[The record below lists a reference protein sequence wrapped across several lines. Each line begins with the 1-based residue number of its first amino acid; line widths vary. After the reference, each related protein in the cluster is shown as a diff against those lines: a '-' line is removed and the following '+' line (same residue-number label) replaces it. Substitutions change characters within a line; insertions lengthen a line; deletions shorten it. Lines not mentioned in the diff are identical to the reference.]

1 MAQLRRRGPL
11 SDRIKVA
18 LMRSVMMT
26 AWRLSERLGIDLAG
40 ATEGPRY
47 VPDPER
53 DRALAA
59 LTDAALGGDGTLD
72 ASSCPCPVH
81 ELLTYLVAERGFLLH
96 GSNRADIEV
105 LEPRPARDLRTEL
118 DAVVACDDGIWP
130 IFYAALD
137 RSRGD
142 ANVFTACM
150 HLGRAGRLR
159 RFYMFVV
166 FHADPADPETW
177 TRGIVYALPRAGFR
191 REWGNEWVSPEP
203 TRPVLRVLV
212 GLEDFPL
219 RSSVLG
225 ATAEDVGRINRRLR
239 EAKQA
244 RAAV

>member
-47 VPDPER
+47 SPDPER
-53 DRALAA
+53 DHALAA
-59 LTDAALGGDGTLD
+59 LTDAALAGDGTLD
-72 ASSCPCPVH
+72 ASSCPFPAH
-81 ELLTYLVAERGFLLH
+81 ELLSYLVVARGFLLH
-96 GSNRADIEV
+96 GSNRADIQV
-105 LEPRPARDLRTEL
+105 LEPRPARDFRTEL

-130 IFYAALD
+130 IFYAVLD

-150 HLGRAGRLR
+150 HLGRARRLR
-159 RFYMFVV
+159 RFYMFVL
-166 FHADPADPETW
+166 FHADPADRETW
-177 TRGIVYALPRAGFR
+177 TRGVVYALRRNGFR
-191 REWGNEWVSPEP
+191 REWGNEWVSPAP

-212 GLEDFPL
+212 GPEDFPL
-219 RSSVLG
+219 RSSVL
-225 ATAEDVGRINRRLR
+225 AVAADDVRRINRRLR

-244 RAAV
+244 RAA